1 MGMRRKLR
9 SMKFSAYH
17 MSRTMDHPDLHL
29 RTKKHA
35 ISHVCKSC
43 ISVISV
49 LATRCLFVSRTARF
63 RPATALTVRSRFA
76 CSLSCSVPLDNR
88 SVNNAA
94 CGIIPDNTCPATALF
109 TSYKQILTRLRL
121 FFKMQLDAIDIQD
134 ELTQAD
140 INSKRR
146 TQIHAGCCFLSEPN

>member
-1 MGMRRKLR
+1 MTGMRRELR
-9 SMKFSAYH
+9 SMRLSTYH

-29 RTKKHA
+29 RTYKHV
-35 ISHVCKSC
+35 ISHMCRSC

-49 LATRCLFVSRTARF
+49 LATRCQYVSRTARF
-63 RPATALTVRSRFA
+63 GPATALTVRSRFA

-109 TSYKQILTRLRL
+109 TSYKQILTRLLL
-121 FFKMQLDAIDIQD
+121 FFKMPLEAIAIQN
-134 ELTQAD
+134 E
-140 INSKRR
+140 NSRK
-146 TQIHAGCCFLSEPN
+146 LK